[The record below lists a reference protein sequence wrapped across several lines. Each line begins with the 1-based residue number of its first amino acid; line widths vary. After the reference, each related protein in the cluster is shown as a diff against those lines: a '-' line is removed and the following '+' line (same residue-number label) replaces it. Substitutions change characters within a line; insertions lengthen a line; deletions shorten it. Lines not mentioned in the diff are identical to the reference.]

1 MWTNE
6 TETYDTQ
13 SEADLDGVL
22 AWIIYL
28 SPALLLPVIAVDA
41 FLIVTLVM
49 KGPLPKVIRISLVNI
64 LVSCIVMACG
74 RCLNFIN
81 FRIYA
86 LRTSNYLH
94 RTADFVLVVGVY
106 GRFIFNG
113 YYTILVFIYLRYVA
127 YIDLYTSESTSSLS
141 LYL

>member
-28 SPALLLPVIAVDA
+28 SPALLLPVIVVDA

-74 RCLNFIN
+74 HCLYFIN
-81 FRIYA
+81 FIIYA
-86 LRTSNYLH
+86 LITSSYFH
-94 RTADFVLVVGVY
+94 RAADFVLEIGVY

-113 YYTILVFIYLRYVA
+113 CYIILVFIYLRYVA
-127 YIDLYTSESTSSLS
+127 YISISILLNQ
-141 LYL
+141 LAN

>member
-13 SEADLDGVL
+13 SEADLDGVI
-22 AWIIYL
+22 AWITYL
-28 SPALLLPVIAVDA
+28 SPALLLPVIVVDA

-74 RCLNFIN
+74 HCLYFMD
-81 FRIYA
+81 FGIYP
-86 LRTSNYLH
+86 LTTSNFFS
-94 RTADFVLVVGVY
+94 RAVDFVLEIGVY

-113 YYTILVFIYLRYVA
+113 CYTILVFIYLRYVPNT
-127 YIDLYTSESTSSLS
+127 YTCI
-141 LYL
+141 